1 MAYNIK
7 LADRI
12 RERLA
17 NLPVIEEKEMMGGL
31 AFMVNDKMCVGVIKE
46 DMMCRIEPDLHAE
59 VIEKQGCRTMD
70 FTKQHMKGWI
80 MVDETGIRNAKE
92 LDFYINLAL
101 DFNARAKATKKKKK

>member
-1 MAYNIK
+1 
-7 LADRI
+7 
-12 RERLA
+12 
-17 NLPVIEEKEMMGGL
+17 MMGGL

-80 MVDETGIRNAKE
+80 MVDEWEVPDPYDACLKCQRAVDEVWKTG
-92 LDFYINLAL
+92 
-101 DFNARAKATKKKKK
+101 